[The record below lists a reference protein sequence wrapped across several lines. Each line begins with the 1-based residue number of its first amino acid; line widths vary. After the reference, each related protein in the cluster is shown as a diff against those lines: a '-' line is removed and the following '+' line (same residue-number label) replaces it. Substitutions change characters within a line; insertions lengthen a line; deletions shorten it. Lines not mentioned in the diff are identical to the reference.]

1 MLQDL
6 PLSPWLVCSP
16 SRMAPKAH
24 RDTNSHLLPSPRPH
38 LGRRHGSSC
47 LGTYL
52 SPTGM
57 HLCAPHFPG
66 SSLLVTQAE
75 TRGVILGCPPAL
87 ATCLTQREIKL
98 ALPIHQ
104 LPTSPPGGHLPGPGP
119 PPGSLPWSPWS
130 CPSSK
135 LCGGLWCY
143 PVKVRPPCMALMP
156 CLNF

>member
-1 MLQDL
+1 MARLLTQ
-6 PLSPWLVCSP
+6 PHGSE
-16 SRMAPKAH
+16 SRSRHQQPPPALAP
-24 RDTNSHLLPSPRPH
+24 PSPGPSAWLLLSWDISKPNWH
-38 LGRRHGSSC
+38 C
-47 LGTYL
+47 TYAP
-52 SPTGM
+52 PT
-57 HLCAPHFPG
+57 FPG

-75 TRGVILGCPPAL
+75 TLGVILGCPPAL
-87 ATCLTQREIKL
+87 ATCLTQREIQL

-104 LPTSPPGGHLPGPGP
+104 LPTSLPGGHLPGPGP

-143 PVKVRPPCMALMP
+143 PVKARPPCRAPTP

>member
-1 MLQDL
+1 MARLLTQ
-6 PLSPWLVCSP
+6 PHGSESP
-16 SRMAPKAH
+16 SRHQQPPPALA
-24 RDTNSHLLPSPRPH
+24 LPSPGPSAW
-38 LGRRHGSSC
+38 LLC

-66 SSLLVTQAE
+66 RSLLVTQAE

-143 PVKVRPPCMALMP
+143 PVKAHPPCMAFMP